1 MGAEKSDDNSVQG
14 TTLKVYRFIY
24 RQGHPVG
31 IHEIQNALEM
41 ASPSTAHYHVQ
52 KLLARGLVQEKDD
65 GYVVGKVFLSNFMR
79 IRETAIPLQ
88 AALAAF
94 LATGLVILLTLTRPV
109 NLTSG
114 YVFGLAIIAVALV
127 ASVLQS
133 VRDFRQSI

>member
-1 MGAEKSDDNSVQG
+1 MGTEVPDDNSVQG

-31 IHEIQNALEM
+31 IREIQNALKM
-41 ASPSTAHYHVQ
+41 ASSSTAHYHVQ

-65 GYVVGKVFLSNFMR
+65 GYVVDRVFMNNFMR

-88 AALAAF
+88 AALAGF
-94 LATGLVILLTLTRPV
+94 LATGLVILLTLTRPAD
-109 NLTSG
+109 LTSG
-114 YVFGLAIIAVALV
+114 YVFSLVIITVALV

-133 VRDFRQSI
+133 IRDFRQSI